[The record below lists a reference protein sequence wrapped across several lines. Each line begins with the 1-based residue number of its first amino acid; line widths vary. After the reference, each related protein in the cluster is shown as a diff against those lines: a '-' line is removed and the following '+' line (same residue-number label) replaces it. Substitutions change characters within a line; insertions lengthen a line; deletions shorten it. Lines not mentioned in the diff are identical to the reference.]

1 MGCSDANE
9 EGNLQPH
16 INKQQGENMPISASR
31 IPPPKVT
38 PIVIGNIRIEQIKN
52 GLNAGFEQMGGYLA
66 AYNVDNDEL
75 LWSLKVYDNLRSN
88 DMEGDVQD
96 VFFRTMTLQP
106 NGNLII
112 ENEKRVKYEVNIE
125 TKDVKLIE

>member
-1 MGCSDANE
+1 
-9 EGNLQPH
+9 
-16 INKQQGENMPISASR
+16 MPISASR

-75 LWSLKVYDNLRSN
+75 FWSLKVYDNLRSN